1 MTNNKVAVFKPDPGA
16 ALPSGSAPIQRQE
29 LIASS
34 NTWVGVAY
42 TKAGLASAWH
52 HHSENDTYGY
62 VISGRLRIEF
72 GPGGKEAVEI
82 GPGEVFHVP
91 SKIVHREVTG
101 DAGPAAIFVVRSG
114 TGNPVVNVDEP
125 EQGAV
130 AEKP

>member
-1 MTNNKVAVFKPDPGA
+1 MTGKKVAVFKPDPGA
-16 ALPSGSAPIQRQE
+16 ALPSGSTPIQRQE

-34 NTWVGVAY
+34 NNWVGVAY

-62 VISGRLRIEF
+62 VISGRIRFEF
-72 GPGGKEAVEI
+72 GPGGEESVEV

-101 DAGPAAIFVVRSG
+101 DAEPAAIFLVRSG
-114 TGNPVVNVDEP
+114 TGSPVVNVEEP
-125 EQGAV
+125 EGVPAGK
-130 AEKP
+130 A